1 MHAHPTTS
9 PTHFVSERCICLVGS
24 EAMTEHQATTAQQ
37 SSREWLKVVTSIAI
51 EYNMLCFQYYPDVRW
66 PTHPLQVRGLQ
77 ALQLTMDQI
86 LPTLGFKQSRG
97 HYILD

>member
-1 MHAHPTTS
+1 MHARTTS

-66 PTHPLQVRGLQ
+66 PTHPPTGARFTGPSANNGPDPPHSWIQ
-77 ALQLTMDQI
+77 AE
-86 LPTLGFKQSRG
+86 
-97 HYILD
+97 